1 MKKFLFGFA
10 AVAAVVLS
18 ACGASKF
25 EIQEA
30 SMDCQVTIEVR
41 YMQDDTV
48 GVMSN
53 NMLFLNASQ
62 LTGRDMFPLQ
72 VRVENFERVTPVTTL
87 HTAEDFME
95 YLQRA
100 VPGANRFGVVIGENA
115 VNQIGFDE
123 AETVAKIKAAL
134 QEANGGSAILFH
146 EKGGEIVDMKKLY

>member
-10 AVAAVVLS
+10 AVAAIVLS

-30 SMDCQVTIEVR
+30 AVDCQLTIEVR
-41 YMQDDTV
+41 YMKDDTV

-53 NMLFLNASQ
+53 NMLFLNANQ
-62 LTGRDMFPLQ
+62 LTDREMFPLF
-72 VRVENFERVTPVTTL
+72 VRTENFDRVTPTTKIR
-87 HTAEDFME
+87 TAEDFME

-100 VPGANRFGVVIGENA
+100 VPGANNFAVVISSNA
-115 VNQIGFDE
+115 TNQIGFDE
-123 AETVAKIKAAL
+123 AKAVDMIKAAL

-146 EKGGEIVDMKKLY
+146 EKDGEMVDMKKLY

>member
-1 MKKFLFGFA
+1 MKKMFLGLA
-10 AVAAVVLS
+10 AVATIVLS

-30 SMDCQVTIEVR
+30 SLDCQLTIEVR
-41 YMQDDTV
+41 YMKDDSV

-62 LTGRDMFPLQ
+62 LTDREMFPLQ
-72 VRVENFERVTPVTTL
+72 VRVENFDRVTPVTTL
-87 HTAEDFME
+87 RTAEDFME

-100 VPGANRFGVVIGENA
+100 VPGANRFGIVISNTA
-115 VNQIGFDE
+115 ANQIGFDE
-123 AETVAKIKAAL
+123 ASAVEKIKAAL

-146 EKGGEIVDMKKLY
+146 EKDGEMVDMKKLY